1 MCNGSN
7 EGVFFGAGGGSSD
20 EDIFNAASGGSE
32 YPKPNGDG
40 GCGRDRFALRKKR
53 CGEMSKDPK
62 STYYDQG
69 GIETLEIIRAKLT
82 PEQFRGYVL
91 GNIIKYACRLNWKG
105 QEERD
110 IEKVYNYS
118 NFLMEQGK
126 EEE

>member
-1 MCNGSN
+1 
-7 EGVFFGAGGGSSD
+7 
-20 EDIFNAASGGSE
+20 
-32 YPKPNGDG
+32 
-40 GCGRDRFALRKKR
+40 
-53 CGEMSKDPK
+53 MSKDPK

-82 PEQFRGYVL
+82 SEQFRGYVL

-110 IEKVYNYS
+110 VEKVHNYS
-118 NFLMEQGK
+118 SFLREQGK